1 MRIRSWFASTWFVMR
16 GGETWPI
23 DDPYR
28 RSSTSE
34 DPVIAP
40 VLLRLILVPSLLLT
54 TCSAE
59 ALKLKPGR
67 TRARRL
73 EWISEISFFMWL
85 RFMVAI
91 LTWFEAALKVHR
103 RDQRWCERTGFGI
116 FAANRLVDPA
126 NKSLIKTLN
135 SWKRSGIFQIFPNSW
150 KTSRQS
156 KRACFT
162 S

>member
-1 MRIRSWFASTWFVMR
+1 MDSWTVWVCLNENQELICINMVCDE

-40 VLLRLILVPSLLLT
+40 VLLSLILVPSLLLT

-85 RFMVAI
+85 RFKVAI
-91 LTWFEAALKVHR
+91 LVWFEAALKVHR
-103 RDQRWCERTGFGI
+103 RDQR
-116 FAANRLVDPA
+116 
-126 NKSLIKTLN
+126 
-135 SWKRSGIFQIFPNSW
+135 
-150 KTSRQS
+150 
-156 KRACFT
+156 
-162 S
+162 